1 MPKVELIRITTIPL
15 SLDKLL
21 GYQLS
26 FMNRYFT
33 VTAISAEKNELERV
47 AAKYGV
53 SNYHVELTRAITPVQ
68 DLKALWKLY
77 RFLKKEKPEIV
88 HTHTPKA
95 GLIGMMAAWMAG
107 VPVKMHTVAG
117 MPLMEATGLKRKVL
131 NFTEKLTYFFADK
144 VYPNSFVMR
153 DIIIKENFCP
163 AEKLQVI
170 GNGSTN
176 GIDLTYFKPEHLTE
190 EERLELRRELGISP
204 DDFVFVFVGR
214 LVGDKGIN
222 ELVIAFKQISKSA
235 DQQISGKCKLLL
247 VGPLETELDPLL
259 PETVQEI
266 ESNPDIITTG
276 FQKDVRPYL
285 AISDALVFPS
295 YREGFPNVVM
305 QAGAMGLPA
314 IVTDINGCNE
324 IVVEGENGTI
334 IPPKNTEALQA
345 AMIKMLMDNS
355 WRQQLQ
361 KQGRPMIASRYD
373 QQLVWEALLNE
384 YQTLLQQ
391 KGIGD

>member
-1 MPKVELIRITTIPL
+1 MTKLLRITTIPL

-21 GYQLS
+21 GNQLS
-26 FMNRYFT
+26 FMNQHFS
-33 VTAISAEKNELERV
+33 VTAISAEKHELEKV

-131 NFTEKLTYFFADK
+131 NFTERLTYFFADK
-144 VYPNSFVMR
+144 VYPNSFVMKE
-153 DIIIKENFCP
+153 IIIKENFCD
-163 AEKLQVI
+163 AEKLHVI

-176 GIDLTYFKPEHLTE
+176 GIDLAYFKPEHLTK
-190 EERLELRRELGISP
+190 EERMALRRELGISP

-222 ELVIAFKQISKSA
+222 ELAAAFKQISKSTK
-235 DQQISGKCKLLL
+235 QEISEKCKLLL
-247 VGPLETELDPLL
+247 VGPLEPELDPLL

-266 ESNPDIITTG
+266 ESNPNIITTG

-334 IPPKNTEALQA
+334 IPPKNSEALQE
-345 AMIKMLMDNS
+345 AMVKMLTDS
-355 WRQQLQ
+355 TWRLQLQ
-361 KQGRPMIASRYD
+361 QKARPMIASRYD
-373 QQLVWEALLNE
+373 QQRVWEALLNE
-384 YQTLLQQ
+384 YQTLLRQ

>member
-1 MPKVELIRITTIPL
+1 MSVHLIRITTVPI

-21 GYQLS
+21 GNQLS
-26 FMNRYFT
+26 FMNQHFS
-33 VTAISAEKNELERV
+33 VTAISADQNELEKI

-68 DLKALWKLY
+68 DLKALWELY

-117 MPLMEATGLKRKVL
+117 MPLMEATGLKRKIL

-144 VYPNSFVMR
+144 VYPNSFVMK

-176 GIDLTYFKPEHLTE
+176 GIDLAYFKPEHLTG
-190 EERLELRRELGISP
+190 EERLALRRELGISP

-222 ELVIAFKQISKSA
+222 ELVTAFKQISKSA
-235 DQQISGKCKLLL
+235 NQQISRNCKLLL
-247 VGPLETELDPLL
+247 VGPLESELDPLL

-285 AISDALVFPS
+285 AISDVLTFPS

-334 IPPKNTEALQA
+334 IPPKNTKALQD
-345 AMIKMLMDNS
+345 AMMKMHADTE
-355 WRQQLQ
+355 WRVQLQ
-361 KQGRPMIASRYD
+361 QKARPMIASRYD
-373 QQLVWEALLNE
+373 QQLVWDALLNE
-384 YQTLLQQ
+384 YQTLLRQ
-391 KGIGD
+391 KGIGTR

>member
-1 MPKVELIRITTIPL
+1 MTNLIRITTVPL

-33 VTAISAEKNELERV
+33 VTAISADRNELEKI

-117 MPLMEATGLKRKVL
+117 MPLLEATGLKRKVL
-131 NFTEKLTYFFADK
+131 NFTERLTYFFADK
-144 VYPNSFVMR
+144 VYPNSFVMKE
-153 DIIIKENFCP
+153 IIIKENFCP
-163 AEKLQVI
+163 AEKLHVI

-176 GIDLTYFKPEHLTE
+176 GIDLAYFKPDHLTK
-190 EERLELRRELGISP
+190 EERMALRRELGISP

-222 ELVIAFKQISKSA
+222 ELVAAFKQISKSTK
-235 DQQISGKCKLLL
+235 QQISEKCKLLL
-247 VGPLETELDPLL
+247 VGPLESELDPLL

-276 FQKDVRPYL
+276 FQKDVRPFL
-285 AISDALVFPS
+285 AISDVLAFPS

-324 IVVEGENGTI
+324 IIVEGENGTI
-334 IPPKNTEALQA
+334 IPPKNTKALQD
-345 AMIKMLMDNS
+345 AMMKMHADTE
-355 WRQQLQ
+355 WRVQLQ
-361 KQGRPMIASRYD
+361 QKARPMIASRYD
-373 QQLVWEALLNE
+373 QQLVWNE
-384 YQTLLQQ
+384 ILKEYRRLILSK
-391 KGIGD
+391 KG

>member
-1 MPKVELIRITTIPL
+1 MNNLIRITTIPL

-21 GYQLS
+21 GHQLS
-26 FMNRYFT
+26 YMNQYFA
-33 VTAISAEKNELERV
+33 VTAISADKNELERV
-47 AAKYGV
+47 ATKYGV
-53 SNYHVELTRAITPVQ
+53 EHYHVELTRAITPVQ
-68 DLKALWKLY
+68 DLKALWKMY
-77 RFLKKEKPEIV
+77 RFLKKTKPEIV

-95 GLIGMMAAWMAG
+95 GLIGMMAAWMSG
-107 VPVKMHTVAG
+107 VPLKMHTVAG
-117 MPLMEATGLKRKVL
+117 MPLLEATGLKRKVL

-144 VYPNSFVMR
+144 VYPNSFVMKE
-153 DIIIKENFCP
+153 IIIKENFCA
-163 AEKLQVI
+163 AEKLHVI

-176 GIDLTYFKPEHLTE
+176 GIDLTYFKPEHLSE
-190 EERLELRRELGISP
+190 EERMALRCELGISP

-222 ELVIAFKQISKSA
+222 ELVAAFKQISKSA
-235 DQQISGKCKLLL
+235 NQEISGKCKLLL
-247 VGPLETELDPLL
+247 VGPLEPELDPLL
-259 PETVQEI
+259 PEAVQEI

-285 AISDALVFPS
+285 AISDVLAFPS

-324 IVVEGENGTI
+324 IIVEGENGTI
-334 IPPKNTEALQA
+334 IPPKNSEALQA
-345 AMIKMLMDNS
+345 AMVKMLTDNA

-361 KQGRPMIASRYD
+361 KQARPMIASRYD
-373 QQLVWEALLNE
+373 QQLVWDALLAE

>member
-1 MPKVELIRITTIPL
+1 MSNSLIRITTIPL

-33 VTAISAEKNELERV
+33 VTAISAEKQELEKV

-77 RFLKKEKPEIV
+77 RYLKKKKPEIV

-95 GLIGMMAAWMAG
+95 GLIGMMAAWLAG

-117 MPLMEATGLKRKVL
+117 MPLLEATGLKRKIL

-176 GIDLTYFKPEHLTE
+176 GIDLAYFKPEHLTK
-190 EERLELRRELGISP
+190 EERMALRRELGISP

-222 ELVIAFKQISKSA
+222 ELVAAFKQISKSA
-235 DQQISGKCKLLL
+235 NQQISRNCKLLL
-247 VGPLETELDPLL
+247 VGPLEPELDPLL

-266 ESNPDIITTG
+266 ESNPYIITTG
-276 FQKDVRPYL
+276 FQKDVRPFL
-285 AISDALVFPS
+285 AISDVLSFPS

-314 IVTDINGCNE
+314 IVTNINGCNE
-324 IVVEGENGTI
+324 IIVEGENGTI
-334 IPPKNTEALQA
+334 IPPKNAEALQES
-345 AMIKMLMDNS
+345 MMKMHADTE
-355 WRQQLQ
+355 WRLQLQ
-361 KQGRPMIASRYD
+361 QNARPMIASRYD

-384 YQTLLQQ
+384 YQTLLRQ

>member
-1 MPKVELIRITTIPL
+1 MNKLIRITTVPL

-107 VPVKMHTVAG
+107 VPLKMHTVAG
-117 MPLMEATGLKRKVL
+117 MPLLEATGLKRKVL

-144 VYPNSFVMR
+144 VYPNSFVMKE
-153 DIIIKENFCP
+153 IIIKENFC
-163 AEKLQVI
+163 AGEKLHVI

-176 GIDLTYFKPEHLTE
+176 GIDLAYFKAEHLTK
-190 EERLELRRELGISP
+190 EERIALRRELGISP

-214 LVGDKGIN
+214 IVGDKGIN
-222 ELVIAFKQISKSA
+222 ELVISFKQISKSA
-235 DQQISGKCKLLL
+235 NQQISENCKLLL
-247 VGPLETELDPLL
+247 VGPLESELDPLL
-259 PETVQEI
+259 PETLKEI
-266 ESNPDIITTG
+266 EANTDIVMTG

-285 AISDALVFPS
+285 TISDALAFPS

-305 QAGAMGLPA
+305 QAGAMGLPS
-314 IVTDINGCNE
+314 IVTNINGCNE
-324 IVVEGENGTI
+324 IIVEGENGTI
-334 IPPKNTEALQA
+334 IPPKNSEALQE
-345 AMIKMLMDNS
+345 AMVKMLTDS
-355 WRQQLQ
+355 TWRQQLQ
-361 KQGRPMIASRYD
+361 QKARPMIASRYD
-373 QQLVWEALLNE
+373 QQRVWEALLNE
-384 YQTLLQQ
+384 YQTLLRQ

>member
-1 MPKVELIRITTIPL
+1 MKLIRITTVPL

-21 GYQLS
+21 GNQLS
-26 FMNRYFT
+26 FMNTYFS
-33 VTAISAEKNELERV
+33 VTAISAEKHELERV

-95 GLIGMMAAWMAG
+95 GLIGMMAAWLAG

-117 MPLMEATGLKRKVL
+117 MPLLEATGLKRKVL

-144 VYPNSFVMR
+144 VYPNSFVMKE
-153 DIIIKENFCP
+153 IIIKENFCA
-163 AEKLQVI
+163 AEKLHVI

-176 GIDLTYFKPEHLTE
+176 GIDLAYFKPEHLTE
-190 EERLELRRELGISP
+190 EERIALRRELGISP

-222 ELVIAFKQISKSA
+222 ELVGAFKQISKSA
-235 DQQISGKCKLLL
+235 NQQISRNCKLLL

-266 ESNPDIITTG
+266 ESNPDIVMTG

-285 AISDALVFPS
+285 AISDVLSFPS

-314 IVTDINGCNE
+314 IVTNINGCNE
-324 IVVEGENGTI
+324 IIVEGENGTI
-334 IPPKNTEALQA
+334 IPPKNTKALQA
-345 AMIKMLMDNS
+345 AMTKMLTDNT
-355 WRQQLQ
+355 WRLQLQ
-361 KQGRPMIASRYD
+361 QKARPMIASRYD
-373 QQLVWEALLNE
+373 QQLVWDALLEE
-384 YQTLLQQ
+384 YHNLFNKLRPDT
-391 KGIGD
+391 

>member
-1 MPKVELIRITTIPL
+1 MPENLIRITTVPI

-21 GYQLS
+21 GHQLS
-26 FMNRYFT
+26 FMNRYFM
-33 VTAISAEKNELERV
+33 VTAISAEKHELERV
-47 AAKYGV
+47 ATKYGV
-53 SNYHVELTRAITPVQ
+53 GQYHVELTRAITPVQ

-95 GLIGMMAAWMAG
+95 GLIGMMAAWLAG

-131 NFTEKLTYFFADK
+131 NFTERLTYFFADK
-144 VYPNSFVMR
+144 VYPNSFVMKE
-153 DIIIKENFCP
+153 IIIKENFCA
-163 AEKLQVI
+163 AEKLHVI

-176 GIDLTYFKPEHLTE
+176 GIDLAYFKPEHLSG
-190 EERLELRRELGISP
+190 EERMALRRELGISP

-222 ELVIAFKQISKSA
+222 ELVTAFKQVRKSGNQEISRN
-235 DQQISGKCKLLL
+235 CKLLL
-247 VGPLETELDPLL
+247 VGPLESELDPLL
-259 PETVQEI
+259 PETIQEI

-276 FQKDVRPYL
+276 FQKDVRPYF
-285 AISDALVFPS
+285 AISDVLAFPS

-305 QAGAMGLPA
+305 QAGAMGLPS

-324 IVVEGENGTI
+324 IIVEGENGTI
-334 IPPKNTEALQA
+334 IPPKNSEALQE
-345 AMIKMLMDNS
+345 AMVKMYADTE
-355 WRQQLQ
+355 WRVQLQ
-361 KQGRPMIASRYD
+361 QKARPMIASRYD
-373 QQLVWEALLNE
+373 QQRVWDALLNE
-384 YQTLLQQ
+384 YQTLLRQ